1 MYNFANQAEL
11 AYHFDEARGEAVLPK
26 TVVAIRTVEIGVR
39 DKKIQPL
46 FPEPEDWDKQKKQN
60 KLNVTIGRGDPEEI
74 AATKSQVTEWLD
86 PKKDQ
91 IILMLIEDGVPVG
104 HATWDEAAEWLT
116 NPNYHQL

>member
-1 MYNFANQAEL
+1 M
-11 AYHFDEARGEAVLPK
+11 LPK